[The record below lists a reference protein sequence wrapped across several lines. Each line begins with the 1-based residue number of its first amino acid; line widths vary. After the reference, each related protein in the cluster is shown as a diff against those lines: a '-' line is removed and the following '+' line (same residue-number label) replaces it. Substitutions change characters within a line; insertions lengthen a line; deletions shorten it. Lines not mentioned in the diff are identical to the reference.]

1 MLAGRYL
8 DHGAGFGI
16 EKSLLQRLLERQVV
30 RGQAPLRARA
40 LAASG
45 GERAQNDDTGFTYDP
60 SPETLATPLIC
71 P

>member
-1 MLAGRYL
+1 MLAGRNL

-16 EKSLLQRLLERQVV
+16 EKSLLQGLLERQVV
-30 RGQAPLRARA
+30 RGQAALRVRTF
-40 LAASG
+40 AASG
-45 GERAQNDDTGFTYDP
+45 GERAQNDDAGFTYDP